1 MSQVDYKAALQRIVG
16 EMQAAGFSRAEV
28 IALIIGDTYR
38 PASAPEPEKV
48 RMVSI
53 PGPNG
58 TTRNVPWSAALQAQ
72 LDHEKQPDNELE
84 KLIREQEADL
94 AKMRAMRGKQ

>member
-16 EMQAAGFSRAEV
+16 EMQAAGFSRSEV
-28 IALIIGDTYR
+28 IALLLDEPR

-84 KLIREQEADL
+84 KLIREQEQDL
-94 AKMRAMRGKQ
+94 EKMRAMRGKQ

>member
-1 MSQVDYKAALQRIVG
+1 MSKVDLPQMLRHVVAQ
-16 EMQAAGFSRAEV
+16 MQMAGYSRSEV
-28 IALIIGDTYR
+28 IALLLDEPR

-84 KLIREQEADL
+84 KLIREQEQDL
-94 AKMRAMRGKQ
+94 EKMRAMRGKQ

>member
-1 MSQVDYKAALQRIVG
+1 MSKVDLPQMLRHVVAQ
-16 EMQAAGFSRAEV
+16 MQMAGYSRAEV
-28 IALIIGDTYR
+28 IALLLDEPR

-58 TTRNVPWSAALQAQ
+58 TTRNVPWSAA
-72 LDHEKQPDNELE
+72 
-84 KLIREQEADL
+84 
-94 AKMRAMRGKQ
+94 RAVWWQQVRGHND